1 MTSCGFI
8 DTILYTL
15 TRRVLVSEITDG
27 STGLSY
33 GTDWR
38 QGTVATV
45 PADGDGVVMVGMK
58 SKKKPNLKTSD
69 STEDIWNI
77 VKTET
82 FEIKSEAAQQH
93 ISSASSIE
101 EDR

>member
-15 TRRVLVSEITDG
+15 TRRVLVNEIVDG

-33 GTDWR
+33 ATDWR
-38 QGTVATV
+38 QGTTATV
-45 PADGDGVVMVGMK
+45 QADGDGVVMVGIK
-58 SKKKPNLKTSD
+58 SKKKPNLNASD

-82 FEIKSEAAQQH
+82 FEVKRGEGQQQ